1 MRFATVK
8 IKGHEGTCLVLE
20 EAAHYYP
27 IAEMRSLDELLQ
39 LIPKESSI
47 STDGVQRNTDL
58 DMELSVVPV
67 GEQTASA
74 ILTSIAGELVDKEQE
89 IKPEEISEF
98 LPPVLAPTK
107 VICVGVNYRDHIKEM
122 GREIEAAPTL
132 FPKFAQSLLGAQ
144 QPLVLP
150 LESGKLDYEAEL
162 AIIIGRE
169 MRRVSPA
176 EALGGVA
183 GYTCANDGS
192 VRDWQVATSQ
202 WMAGKAWD
210 GLTPIGPVMVTV
222 EELPED
228 ARIQSRIN
236 GELRQNSRISE
247 LVFDAATLVSYIS
260 TFTKLVPGDI
270 ILTGTPGG
278 VGVAMK
284 PPQYL
289 QAGDLVEVEIEG
301 IGVLRNSV
309 V

>member
-8 IKGHEGTCLVLE
+8 IKGFEESRLVLA

-27 IAEMRSLDELLQ
+27 IAKLRSLDELLQ
-39 LIPKESSI
+39 LVSQENSFRA
-47 STDGVQRNTDL
+47 DGVKRSV
-58 DMELSVVPV
+58 ELGGEYSAALV
-67 GEQTASA
+67 GEPTASA
-74 ILTSIAGELVDKEQE
+74 ILAGIADKLVDKAQE
-89 IKPEEISEF
+89 IKAEEISEF
-98 LPPVLAPTK
+98 LPPVLTPTK

-122 GREIEAAPTL
+122 GRKIEDAPTL

-176 EALGGVA
+176 EAVAGIA

-210 GLTPIGPVMVTV
+210 GLTPIGPVMVTA

-228 ARIQSRIN
+228 ARIQSRVN
-236 GELRQNSRISE
+236 GQLRQNSRISE

-260 TFTKLVPGDI
+260 TFTKLVPGDV

-289 QAGDLVEVEIEG
+289 QSGDVVEVEIEG
-301 IGVLRNSV
+301 IGVLQNPV
-309 V
+309 L